1 MIIRDSQN
9 HCKWFE
15 RRRWWSMTKIYT
27 GFSKY
32 GESYNRNHWVRI
44 FNDIKRNNNFS
55 VTK

>member
-44 FNDIKRNNNFS
+44 FNDIKR
-55 VTK
+55 K